1 MRTGAM
7 ASDSSGSGQPVWTEK
22 EVIQSSEIDLRVDG
36 IPQEEK
42 DNDKQYRDEVKKQ
55 VQRLQDEPKSK
66 STHEDLQKENLLRN
80 KPQDLK
86 NGDHRIS

>member
-1 MRTGAM
+1 MEAEIREILWLLTPR
-7 ASDSSGSGQPVWTEK
+7 DRCKQKK

-66 STHEDLQKENLLRN
+66 SMHEDLRKGNLLRN

-86 NGDHRIS
+86 DG